1 MIDGDGNAIAKNS
14 KVTTHQTIEN
24 LNQYLDENCYDSFYC
39 NCEFI
44 GCSFKNIDF
53 ETFIDC
59 TFIKCTFNKN
69 DPKFTK
75 EITEAIIKKKV
86 KFIECIFDSITLLEY
101 FFKMCDN
108 CLKIEDVINEV
119 ASRGNINSLKGVTL
133 YAV

>member
-1 MIDGDGNAIAKNS
+1 MKDGNVNI
-14 KVTTHQTIEN
+14 TTHETIEN
-24 LNQYLDENCYDSFYC
+24 LNQYLDENCYSSMYC
-39 NCEFI
+39 DCTFI
-44 GCSFKNIDF
+44 GCSFKNINFDN
-53 ETFIDC
+53 FINC

-75 EITEAIIKKKV
+75 EITDAIIKKNV
-86 KFIECIFDSITLLEY
+86 TFTECIFDSIILMEY

-119 ASRGNINSLKGVTL
+119 SARGNINSLRGVTL